1 MKSAMYAMQFLVALL
16 VAMAAAH
23 AQPAVTLMHVHG
35 LAYSADGK
43 RLMIPSHHGLAV
55 YEQGKWSKAPGPQ
68 HDYMGFSGTVRN
80 LYSSGHPA
88 PNSGLV
94 NPFGLIRSRDG
105 GKTWDKL
112 GLEGEID
119 FHLLATGWN
128 TNAIYVFNSEPNS
141 RMRRLGLHYTLNEGF
156 AWKLA
161 QAAGLEG
168 DPRALAVH
176 PDDAATVAV
185 ASARGVYLSRD
196 SGGRFAPMAQGAEGL
211 AVLFD
216 LDAKRL
222 WYSAFDGQ
230 PRLAQVPL
238 GGGAATQVKLPP
250 LSEDAVAYIAQNP
263 TARSEYA
270 IATFGKSV
278 YLSKDAGRSW
288 SQIAD
293 RGKAK

>member
-68 HDYMGFSGTVRN
+68 HDYMGFSGTATN

-185 ASARGVYLSRD
+185 ASAKGVYL
-196 SGGRFAPMAQGAEGL
+196 
-211 AVLFD
+211 
-216 LDAKRL
+216 
-222 WYSAFDGQ
+222 
-230 PRLAQVPL
+230 
-238 GGGAATQVKLPP
+238 
-250 LSEDAVAYIAQNP
+250 
-263 TARSEYA
+263 
-270 IATFGKSV
+270 
-278 YLSKDAGRSW
+278 
-288 SQIAD
+288 
-293 RGKAK
+293 